1 MDLFRRIF
9 GTPQDEEGDTS
20 GMSNEPEE
28 TNDTLPL
35 QPETENQETLSDA
48 SIGESTMSDAAN
60 NLSTEEVAKSETVTE
75 EQHDTKP
82 PEDLEKL
89 DEQPATETEEVEE
102 EDPGADTIVPMPGI
116 TRPLPEEATNANKS
130 GHITYGQAS
139 DTGMVR
145 TNNQDSA
152 LSFYFASD
160 TVNEQPDFG
169 IFIVADGMG
178 GHKEGEK
185 ASSITASEVLQ
196 DIFKTVFLPMV
207 SGEEMT
213 SERLTIREALQQSI
227 QKANTIIRKEV
238 KDGGTTITALVV
250 VGDQAHI
257 GHVGDSRAYL
267 LVPGGDLEQITRD
280 HSVVQRLIELD
291 KINEEEAEQ
300 HEQRNVLY
308 RAIGQNEDV
317 EPDIMRKR
325 LEGNS
330 YILLC
335 SDGLWGMVNE
345 TDMKDV
351 ILQTPDPQEACN
363 KLIALANTNGGTDN
377 ITAIL
382 LKIPSN

>member
-1 MDLFRRIF
+1 MGLFRRFF
-9 GTPQDEEGDTS
+9 GTPQDEEKDSAVSDETAPTS
-20 GMSNEPEE
+20 EPQQNEAAEE
-28 TNDTLPL
+28 AHSADDADR
-35 QPETENQETLSDA
+35 QPINAEDE
-48 SIGESTMSDAAN
+48 I
-60 NLSTEEVAKSETVTE
+60 EE
-75 EQHDTKP
+75 
-82 PEDLEKL
+82 
-89 DEQPATETEEVEE
+89 DEQNKIVTDELRDDEPDDVEDAPAPPDEDEE
-102 EDPGADTIVPMPGI
+102 EPGADTIIPEPPGI
-116 TRPLPEEATNANKS
+116 TRPLPEEATSANKS
-130 GHITYGQAS
+130 GHLTYGQAS
-139 DTGMVR
+139 DKGMVR
-145 TNNQDSA
+145 SNNQDA
-152 LSFYFASD
+152 AVSFYFASD
-160 TVNEQPDFG
+160 TVEEQPDFG

-185 ASSITASEVLQ
+185 ASSMTASEVLQ
-196 DIFKTVFLPMV
+196 DIFRTVFLPMI

-213 SERLTIREALQQSI
+213 AERLTIREALQQSI
-227 QKANTIIRKEV
+227 QKANAIIRKEV
-238 KDGGTTITALVV
+238 KDGGTTITAMVI

-257 GHVGDSRAYL
+257 GHVGDSRAYV

-291 KINEEEAEQ
+291 KINEQEAEQ

-325 LEGNS
+325 LESNS

-335 SDGLWGMVNE
+335 SDGLWGMVDE
-345 TDMKDV
+345 ADIKGV

-377 ITAIL
+377 ITAVI